1 MWSLDLYYNINV
13 RRNIASNRR
22 CLTACVMRQITADSN
37 CQTTPGSCLHCISG
51 LLFSLKRVKPIITA
65 RKIPKIDNNYWNSYN
80 NFVSHFVCC
89 WWPKVNR
96 RKSDGQS
103 QSTVNH
109 QSVFGET
116 EFGQL
121 MVKSDFGGWL
131 NCCQMLVKF
140 GLSILIMLM
149 SVVHWEAFFVWK
161 LCHALL

>member
-1 MWSLDLYYNINV
+1 
-13 RRNIASNRR
+13 
-22 CLTACVMRQITADSN
+22 MRQITTDFN

-89 WWPKVNR
+89 WWPTVNR
-96 RKSDGQS
+96 RKSDGQG

-140 GLSILIMLM
+140 GLNVVVM
-149 SVVHWEAFFVWK
+149 SEWSDRSEWTCSSCDSEHEDGERRQVGLNQWM
-161 LCHALL
+161 